1 MDLDVVAKTTVG
13 GMAELSDKI
22 DGDDFNDHFSAH
34 PTVMTSAVRQC
45 QSRGARGWRTG
56 RKEKTTTG

>member
-22 DGDDFNDHFSAH
+22 DGDDFNDLFSAR
-34 PTVMTSAVRQC
+34 PTVMTSAVR
-45 QSRGARGWRTG
+45 
-56 RKEKTTTG
+56 